1 MWWMP
6 AIRKTAS
13 GKVTRIPEDRR
24 TPKYLNCQVAP
35 GPLLEGGLESY
46 RAHMPAIFQSSPGH
60 HVFAS
65 ILPAAALLASLLW
78 DHPLL
83 CQCRCWRLAW
93 WQTAGGRRRYRSC
106 LCLSGE
112 GRQLSSLGQGQKR
125 GEDARKPAPAPPCW
139 RDKRVNVPSPSLVF
153 LDPLIWVEFL
163 NFQGPSVCVTSE

>member
-1 MWWMP
+1 MTWWMP
-6 AIRKTAS
+6 AIRKMAS

-24 TPKYLNCQVAP
+24 TPKYLNCQMAP

-83 CQCRCWRLAW
+83 CQRRCWRLVW
-93 WQTAGGRRRYRSC
+93 WQTAGGATEAASVCLVKADSC
-106 LCLSGE
+106 LLWDKVRKDERVPGSLCQHLHAGE
-112 GRQLSSLGQGQKR
+112 TR
-125 GEDARKPAPAPPCW
+125 G
-139 RDKRVNVPSPSLVF
+139 
-153 LDPLIWVEFL
+153 
-163 NFQGPSVCVTSE
+163 